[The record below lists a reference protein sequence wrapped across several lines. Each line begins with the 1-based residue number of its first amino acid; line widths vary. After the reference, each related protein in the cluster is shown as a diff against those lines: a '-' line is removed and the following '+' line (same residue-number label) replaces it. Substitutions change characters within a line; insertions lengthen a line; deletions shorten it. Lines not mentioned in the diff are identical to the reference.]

1 VTPGSSSRTAEY
13 ALVIR
18 KQEAWRKRLT
28 ILISAARD
36 VGSPV
41 DGSHPDRSSGDIIHI
56 LEPMPKYVIER
67 EIEGAGSLSEER
79 LRQMSLDSLQALGE
93 LGPKIQWIHSFVT
106 DNKVYCIY
114 VAPDEETIREHARRA
129 GMPVDRVSAVRHLLD
144 PVTY

>member
-1 VTPGSSSRTAEY
+1 
-13 ALVIR
+13 
-18 KQEAWRKRLT
+18 
-28 ILISAARD
+28 
-36 VGSPV
+36 
-41 DGSHPDRSSGDIIHI
+41 
-56 LEPMPKYVIER
+56 MPKYVIER

-144 PVTY
+144 PVNY